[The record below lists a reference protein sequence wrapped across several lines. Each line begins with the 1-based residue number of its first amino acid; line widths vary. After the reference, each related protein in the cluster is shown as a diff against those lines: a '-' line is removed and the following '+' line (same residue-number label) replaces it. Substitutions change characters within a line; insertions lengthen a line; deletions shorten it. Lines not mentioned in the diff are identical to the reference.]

1 MYISFKNKANR
12 TYKGYKLNPYVN
24 IKNFTRSSSSE
35 ELYTVIDVYGGEVN
49 DTPVNM
55 IPTMPLAFKQY
66 FWDCIEHDFNSA
78 DWFQYFYENA
88 YTDIVQNILSNPDKG
103 YLTKEQY
110 NAQKPELLEYASI
123 LDQVPNFENRIYD
136 ISYFYHTGKI
146 TESNFLYFQNRIQD
160 DLRKLNIKINLY
172 TEQYYNLLSAVSMLM
187 SEIEFLTSNIVT
199 EEQYLNEL
207 NLRLIK
213 YQETRPS
220 DKITET
226 EWKIKDMIA
235 TSMSTIDKYRE
246 QLENALG
253 IVNQKLDFSSD
264 YLLYNLLQ
272 LYGYTSHNNNCFI
285 NMINELNNS
294 IQDQQEQYEA
304 NAERLSQIAAQ
315 LETTIS
321 EYQKRNLEVEQ
332 AGLERNQLNIEKALG
347 RKSEEPHDSH
357 EGYLYLRR
365 DALQT
370 LYNMYQSYYTE
381 PIIGYED
388 YLMNYYSG
396 VNLIYEKDLILQDLY
411 SKFEDFLIEGYYQNS
426 DEVNSIDLAEQALL
440 IKQQMIYPKITYNVG
455 IIDLSSLE
463 NYKYLK
469 IQIGDKIK
477 IDDTN
482 LFLEYNPNYQEYVS
496 VTGIHYQ
503 LREPDNTQLEINKQD
518 EDNRLI
524 QKLFLNLGV
533 GE

>member
-1 MYISFKNKANR
+1 
-12 TYKGYKLNPYVN
+12 
-24 IKNFTRSSSSE
+24 
-35 ELYTVIDVYGGEVN
+35 
-49 DTPVNM
+49 
-55 IPTMPLAFKQY
+55 
-66 FWDCIEHDFNSA
+66 
-78 DWFQYFYENA
+78 
-88 YTDIVQNILSNPDKG
+88 
-103 YLTKEQY
+103 
-110 NAQKPELLEYASI
+110 
-123 LDQVPNFENRIYD
+123 
-136 ISYFYHTGKI
+136 
-146 TESNFLYFQNRIQD
+146 
-160 DLRKLNIKINLY
+160 
-172 TEQYYNLLSAVSMLM
+172 
-187 SEIEFLTSNIVT
+187 
-199 EEQYLNEL
+199 
-207 NLRLIK
+207 
-213 YQETRPS
+213 
-220 DKITET
+220 
-226 EWKIKDMIA
+226 MIA

-347 RKSEEPHDSH
+347 RKSEEPYDSH

-440 IKQQMIYPKITYNVG
+440 IKQQMIYPRITYNVG

>member
-1 MYISFKNKANR
+1 
-12 TYKGYKLNPYVN
+12 
-24 IKNFTRSSSSE
+24 
-35 ELYTVIDVYGGEVN
+35 
-49 DTPVNM
+49 
-55 IPTMPLAFKQY
+55 
-66 FWDCIEHDFNSA
+66 
-78 DWFQYFYENA
+78 
-88 YTDIVQNILSNPDKG
+88 
-103 YLTKEQY
+103 
-110 NAQKPELLEYASI
+110 
-123 LDQVPNFENRIYD
+123 
-136 ISYFYHTGKI
+136 
-146 TESNFLYFQNRIQD
+146 
-160 DLRKLNIKINLY
+160 
-172 TEQYYNLLSAVSMLM
+172 
-187 SEIEFLTSNIVT
+187 
-199 EEQYLNEL
+199 
-207 NLRLIK
+207 
-213 YQETRPS
+213 
-220 DKITET
+220 
-226 EWKIKDMIA
+226 
-235 TSMSTIDKYRE
+235 
-246 QLENALG
+246 
-253 IVNQKLDFSSD
+253 
-264 YLLYNLLQ
+264 
-272 LYGYTSHNNNCFI
+272 
-285 NMINELNNS
+285 
-294 IQDQQEQYEA
+294 
-304 NAERLSQIAAQ
+304 
-315 LETTIS
+315 
-321 EYQKRNLEVEQ
+321 
-332 AGLERNQLNIEKALG
+332 
-347 RKSEEPHDSH
+347 
-357 EGYLYLRR
+357 
-365 DALQT
+365 
-370 LYNMYQSYYTE
+370 MYQSYYTE

>member
-1 MYISFKNKANR
+1 
-12 TYKGYKLNPYVN
+12 
-24 IKNFTRSSSSE
+24 
-35 ELYTVIDVYGGEVN
+35 
-49 DTPVNM
+49 
-55 IPTMPLAFKQY
+55 
-66 FWDCIEHDFNSA
+66 
-78 DWFQYFYENA
+78 
-88 YTDIVQNILSNPDKG
+88 
-103 YLTKEQY
+103 
-110 NAQKPELLEYASI
+110 
-123 LDQVPNFENRIYD
+123 
-136 ISYFYHTGKI
+136 
-146 TESNFLYFQNRIQD
+146 
-160 DLRKLNIKINLY
+160 
-172 TEQYYNLLSAVSMLM
+172 
-187 SEIEFLTSNIVT
+187 
-199 EEQYLNEL
+199 
-207 NLRLIK
+207 
-213 YQETRPS
+213 
-220 DKITET
+220 
-226 EWKIKDMIA
+226 
-235 TSMSTIDKYRE
+235 
-246 QLENALG
+246 
-253 IVNQKLDFSSD
+253 
-264 YLLYNLLQ
+264 
-272 LYGYTSHNNNCFI
+272 
-285 NMINELNNS
+285 MINELNNT

-503 LREPDNTQLEINKQD
+503 LREPDNTQLEISKQD